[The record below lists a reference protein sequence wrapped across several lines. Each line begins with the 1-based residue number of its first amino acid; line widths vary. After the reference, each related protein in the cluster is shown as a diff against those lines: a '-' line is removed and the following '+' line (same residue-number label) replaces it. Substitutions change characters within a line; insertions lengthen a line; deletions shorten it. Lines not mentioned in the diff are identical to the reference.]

1 MSVVVVV
8 LSWLRLYSPAVG
20 VICDGRQSSAKR
32 RRRSHSRCVAP
43 EYTCSGG
50 DDKHCGMYLMKGKEM
65 FKNVRVRGP
74 LVAKA
79 DQGKRGFRVLE
90 ARTSKETKEWFDD

>member
-1 MSVVVVV
+1 
-8 LSWLRLYSPAVG
+8 
-20 VICDGRQSSAKR
+20 
-32 RRRSHSRCVAP
+32 
-43 EYTCSGG
+43 
-50 DDKHCGMYLMKGKEM
+50 MYLMKGKEM

-79 DQGKRGFRVLE
+79 DQGKRGFRVLK

>member
-1 MSVVVVV
+1 
-8 LSWLRLYSPAVG
+8 
-20 VICDGRQSSAKR
+20 
-32 RRRSHSRCVAP
+32 
-43 EYTCSGG
+43 
-50 DDKHCGMYLMKGKEM
+50 MYLMKEKEM